1 MSFKGGRGSGA
12 AGAPPEEAASSG
24 KSAVRR
30 QDSGLQN
37 KPRRKAEKPKMEITK
52 LPLDKVVLRPSVDA
66 VPAEKTIVSPRD
78 GGRADVSASARV
90 DKAIVAPVMVG
101 RGGARPRPA
110 GAGGRGRG
118 SAAHGTAATSESSGD
133 GDDASGDEAAAAQRK
148 GVGERRARP
157 NWFLAMRLG
166 DEALREEA
174 KVVQQKIRQAGG
186 EGLKGEL
193 LERACVPIEKMH
205 ITLHVFNVPDIARAD
220 DERLAGINAAV
231 ADAVAGLRRE
241 AGLGERLGA
250 LQTRLEGVS
259 HFKGDTAFANI
270 HFSDRDAFQRLWV
283 ALGKALQGVGVELA
297 DDDFEKAA
305 PNYMPH
311 ATLLKMSRLRGGD
324 RKAARKAGLKAK
336 IEASVLAP
344 YKDHV
349 FGTQSLASVE
359 LLSMHLSTAADG
371 YYYCHSYVP
380 LAPVGTEDPAS
391 PTAHVPRMKSV
402 TATLTPAS
410 PERAAE
416 PGSPMAGVPRMASVT
431 TQVTPASPEGG
442 PASPEGDAA
451 SPKAGVPRMAS
462 VTTQV
467 TPASPE
473 GGPASPEGDAASP
486 KAGVPRMASVTMQV
500 TPVSPEGGPASPKP
514 EVPRMQAVTA
524 QVAVPVA
531 RAAAEGDP
539 ASPSAG
545 IPRMRSVTAEVAPL
559 SPEPARSIDTED
571 PASPTAHVP
580 RMKSVTATL
589 TPASPERAAE
599 PGSPMAGVPRM
610 ASVTTQVTPASPE
623 GGPASP
629 EGDAASP
636 KAGVPRMA
644 SVTTQMTP
652 ASPEG
657 KPAVPTV
664 MHLNPKDVTG
674 ADFERLLGPVVKSPR
689 ASPKVGE
696 LLKSPQSALAS
707 KTQGSAL
714 LSAMSLGVENDAY
727 RPRVVAMLKKHA
739 PEKIGTVDTL
749 CTAYA
754 GREAQLIKDLVAKYG
769 PEPKKLG
776 RARTVSFKEELVD
789 SEVIVERTAPKRQG
803 SAKQSKDTGPKCDTM
818 SALVAFGGLASLLA
832 FKLMKK

>member
-486 KAGVPRMASVTMQV
+486 KAGVPRMASVT
-500 TPVSPEGGPASPKP
+500 
-514 EVPRMQAVTA
+514 
-524 QVAVPVA
+524 
-531 RAAAEGDP
+531 
-539 ASPSAG
+539 
-545 IPRMRSVTAEVAPL
+545 
-559 SPEPARSIDTED
+559 
-571 PASPTAHVP
+571 
-580 RMKSVTATL
+580 
-589 TPASPERAAE
+589 
-599 PGSPMAGVPRM
+599 
-610 ASVTTQVTPASPE
+610 TQVTPASPE